1 VTVKVFPV
9 SRGTVQLTGSGERMS
24 ICSGDFTRV
33 GSGGDLINAG
43 STSGSSLLGCWSESC
58 SSSPGAA
65 PSVARIMSTFQTHM
79 YCTCISMMLCTNIHT
94 CIHTH
99 THTHIQRQFISI
111 FSSKNLNKMIIMKT
125 VNTTVLQKEQLCFNK
140 MATCYNSF

>member
-33 GSGGDLINAG
+33 GSGGDLTNAG
-43 STSGSSLLGCWSESC
+43 STSGSSLFGCCSESC

-65 PSVARIMSTFQTHM
+65 PSVAMIMSTFQTHQ
-79 YCTCISMMLCTNIHT
+79 YCKMHLCDAVYTHIHIHIHT
-94 CIHTH
+94 SKGSL
-99 THTHIQRQFISI
+99 FKLSI
-111 FSSKNLNKMIIMKT
+111 VKVSTI
-125 VNTTVLQKEQLCFNK
+125 
-140 MATCYNSF
+140 

>member
-1 VTVKVFPV
+1 MPLQHYTLSPTYKYFFTRLTLPSWTFWVTVKVFPV

-33 GSGGDLINAG
+33 GSGGDLTNAG
-43 STSGSSLLGCWSESC
+43 STSGSSLFGCWSESC

-79 YCTCISMMLCTNIHT
+79 CCRCTSMMLCTRTHT
-94 CIHTH
+94 RTH
-99 THTHIQRQFISI
+99 THTKAVY
-111 FSSKNLNKMIIMKT
+111 FSF
-125 VNTTVLQKEQLCFNK
+125 Q
-140 MATCYNSF
+140 

>member
-33 GSGGDLINAG
+33 GSGGDLTNAG
-43 STSGSSLLGCWSESC
+43 STSGSSLFGCWSESC

-79 YCTCISMMLCTNIHT
+79 CCRCTSVMLCTHT
-94 CIHTH
+94 RAHTH
-99 THTHIQRQFISI
+99 MHKCIRTHMHKHACTHTLSLSLSLQQATYQIHLY
-111 FSSKNLNKMIIMKT
+111 SSWS
-125 VNTTVLQKEQLCFNK
+125 V
-140 MATCYNSF
+140 

>member
-1 VTVKVFPV
+1 MTVKVFPV

-43 STSGSSLLGCWSESC
+43 STSGSSLFGCWSESC

-79 YCTCISMMLCTNIHT
+79 CCTCISMMLCTNVHAYIHICIHT
-94 CIHTH
+94 YIHTYIHTHRYTH
-99 THTHIQRQFISI
+99 THTHKDTYKGSLFKFSVVKISTI
-111 FSSKNLNKMIIMKT
+111 
-125 VNTTVLQKEQLCFNK
+125 
-140 MATCYNSF
+140 